1 MEYKDY
7 EKTTIMQLLP
17 IVMTSVKQGM
27 NFKRILSLLVVF
39 IMSLASYAQK
49 TVTGNVRD
57 VFGEPM
63 IGVNIL
69 VEGANKGVVTNIQG
83 DFTIDNV
90 SDNTVLKFS
99 YIGFRDQKVVVDGNN
114 IINVIMHEDATALN
128 EVVVVGYGT
137 MKKKDLTGS
146 VATVNINDIAMVTGS
161 DVLQALQARV
171 PGVDLQQEGGGEA
184 GAGVNITLRGN
195 RSLKASNAPLVIVD
209 GVEYGTTL
217 DIPASAI
224 EMVDILKDAA
234 STAIYGS
241 KGANGVILITT
252 KRGTVGKTMV
262 TFSGYM
268 SFNSATG
275 VIKPMYGD
283 KEVQRL
289 IDKKIYENAAVN
301 NWKFDNNVTAA
312 DVLTLKLSDGTE
324 TLSIYN
330 DKSYT
335 DWMDIFMQNSSSQN
349 YELSINGG
357 GEKTNFNF
365 SLAAMNDNG
374 LMKDDSFNR
383 YTGRINFDHKLN
395 SIAKVG
401 GNFSYV
407 YKSNDKRNGNVYE
420 QAQKMTTITHAYL
433 NDGTINAT
441 PNPWYVSHCSP
452 LLDEN
457 GNYQRNVETTRFFGS
472 IYADISPIK
481 GLSIKSQFTLDRSDV
496 RDGSYQDFESQS
508 RWQSGQTS
516 IISNARS
523 SQTKYVWQN
532 TANFNKVIGRHDFT
546 FLLGHEMMQ
555 SVKESLEISGSAG
568 ADHFNKSSFYDVT
581 KIENPNKS
589 SSYTKASMISFFS
602 RLNYSFKD
610 KYLFQTSIRAD
621 GASVLA
627 DGHKWGY
634 FPSVS
639 AGWRISEENF
649 MHSSKSW
656 LDNLK
661 LRVSFGL
668 SGNAAIDAYQTLAY
682 ISSIVPNSTEK
693 APMTMAAPELTWEKT
708 TALDF
713 GIDFSMF
720 NGRIYGSIDYYKSH
734 TYDLLYYRTAP
745 PSSVFTSTLAN
756 VGKTKGHG
764 WEVSIGLLP
773 VKTKNFTWDIGAS
786 ATFSRDYVEELTGN
800 LQEYINGIDILRI
813 GEPVLA
819 YYTYK
824 VDGCWN
830 IGEFDEYMREN
841 PNFIKPF
848 ATYGTP
854 GTSKAIDVNN
864 DNKINEADK
873 VIYNRSPKAIIG
885 LSTSLTYK
893 DFSISIMTMARLGW
907 YLSYDGYKL
916 FRYDDANW
924 GDISYWTPE
933 NTGAL
938 IPSPGATSNQMY
950 FANAIWMQKGDYFKI
965 KDITLSYNLP
975 KALLK
980 PTFMSSA
987 RVYFSLKNYFTFSH
1001 FDNNYD
1007 PERGGSVDFPIMKQ
1021 AVIGVNLTF

>member
-1 MEYKDY
+1 
-7 EKTTIMQLLP
+7 
-17 IVMTSVKQGM
+17 
-27 NFKRILSLLVVF
+27 
-39 IMSLASYAQK
+39 MSLASYAQK

-69 VEGANKGVVTNIQG
+69 VEGANKGVVTNTQG

-90 SDNTVLKFS
+90 GDNTVLKFS

-252 KRGTVGKTMV
+252 KRGTVGKTKV

-275 VIKPMYGD
+275 VIKSMYGD

-407 YKSNDKRNGNVYE
+407 YKSNDKRNGYVYE

-610 KYLFQTSIRAD
+610 KYLFQASIRAD

-627 DGHKWGY
+627 DGHKW
-634 FPSVS
+634 
-639 AGWRISEENF
+639 
-649 MHSSKSW
+649 
-656 LDNLK
+656 
-661 LRVSFGL
+661 
-668 SGNAAIDAYQTLAY
+668 
-682 ISSIVPNSTEK
+682 
-693 APMTMAAPELTWEKT
+693 
-708 TALDF
+708 
-713 GIDFSMF
+713 
-720 NGRIYGSIDYYKSH
+720 
-734 TYDLLYYRTAP
+734 
-745 PSSVFTSTLAN
+745 
-756 VGKTKGHG
+756 
-764 WEVSIGLLP
+764 
-773 VKTKNFTWDIGAS
+773 DI
-786 ATFSRDYVEELTGN
+786 F
-800 LQEYINGIDILRI
+800 
-813 GEPVLA
+813 
-819 YYTYK
+819 
-824 VDGCWN
+824 
-830 IGEFDEYMREN
+830 
-841 PNFIKPF
+841 
-848 ATYGTP
+848 
-854 GTSKAIDVNN
+854 
-864 DNKINEADK
+864 
-873 VIYNRSPKAIIG
+873 
-885 LSTSLTYK
+885 
-893 DFSISIMTMARLGW
+893 RL
-907 YLSYDGYKL
+907 
-916 FRYDDANW
+916 
-924 GDISYWTPE
+924 
-933 NTGAL
+933 
-938 IPSPGATSNQMY
+938 
-950 FANAIWMQKGDYFKI
+950 
-965 KDITLSYNLP
+965 
-975 KALLK
+975 
-980 PTFMSSA
+980 
-987 RVYFSLKNYFTFSH
+987 
-1001 FDNNYD
+1001 
-1007 PERGGSVDFPIMKQ
+1007 
-1021 AVIGVNLTF
+1021 